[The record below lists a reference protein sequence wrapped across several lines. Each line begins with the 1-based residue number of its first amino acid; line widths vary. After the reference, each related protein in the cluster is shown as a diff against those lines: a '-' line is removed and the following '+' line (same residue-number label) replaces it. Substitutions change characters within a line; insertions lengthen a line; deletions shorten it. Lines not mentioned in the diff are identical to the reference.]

1 MSTKITAIIPLP
13 GLHFGADFY
22 ARAVIEVTHFGCAEY
37 IPPYNRPDLYD
48 PGGGADWTV
57 SGTPELFL
65 DSGGDGEPVTIGPQ
79 FAEALAEFIER
90 DSAASDAAEREIMK
104 HAKEGEEL

>member
-1 MSTKITAIIPLP
+1 MTTKIPAIIPLP
-13 GLHFGADFY
+13 GLHFGADWY
-22 ARAVIEVTHFGCAEY
+22 VRATIEVTHFGCAEY

-48 PGGGADWTV
+48 PGGAPDWCV

-79 FAEALAEFIER
+79 F
-90 DSAASDAAEREIMK
+90 SAALRELIETDDAIETEVEKVIAT
-104 HAKEGEEL
+104 HAKERVEP